1 MIPQTPTDSPLD
13 NLHIRPATEAD
24 VPGIL
29 TIYNDAILHTTAVY
43 DYEPHTLEMRQSWF
57 AARQTE
63 GYPILVAVNA
73 AAASAATDD
82 AAAALAATD
91 DAATDNAEILGYA
104 ALGPFRAWAAYRY
117 TAESSVYVA
126 APARGRGI
134 GQRLLAPLIEAAKA
148 RSLHTLIAGI
158 DADNAAS
165 LRLHQRFGYAE
176 VGHLRQVG
184 YKFDR
189 WLDLKFLQLLL

>member
-1 MIPQTPTDSPLD
+1 MIPQTPTDLPLD
-13 NLHIRPATEAD
+13 RLHIRPATEAD
-24 VPGIL
+24 LPGIL

-43 DYEPHTLEMRQSWF
+43 DYEPHTLEMRQTWF
-57 AARQTE
+57 TTRQAE
-63 GYPILVAVNA
+63 GYPILVAAREPACSGETSHPEV
-73 AAASAATDD
+73 
-82 AAAALAATD
+82 
-91 DAATDNAEILGYA
+91 LGYA

-126 APARGRGI
+126 AHARGRGL
-134 GQRLLAPLIEAAKA
+134 GQRLLAPLIEAAKT
-148 RSLHTLIAGI
+148 RNLHALIAGI

-189 WLDLKFLQLLL
+189 WLDLKFLERLL

>member
-13 NLHIRPATEAD
+13 GLHIRPATEAD

-29 TIYNDAILHTTAVY
+29 SIYNEAILNTTAVY
-43 DYEPHTLEMRQSWF
+43 DYEPHTLDMRQAWF
-57 AARQTE
+57 AARQAE

-73 AAASAATDD
+73 AAESAET
-82 AAAALAATD
+82 
-91 DAATDNAEILGYA
+91 NPAELLGYA

-134 GQRLLAPLIEAAKA
+134 GQHLLAPLIEAAKA
-148 RSLHTLIAGI
+148 RNLHALIAGI
-158 DADNAAS
+158 DADNIAS
-165 LRLHQRFGYAE
+165 LRLHQRFGYKE

-189 WLDLKFLQLLL
+189 WLDLKFLERLLEEG

>member
-13 NLHIRPATEAD
+13 GLCIRPATEAD

-29 TIYNDAILHTTAVY
+29 AIYNDAILHTTAVY
-43 DYEPHTLEMRQSWF
+43 DYEPHTLDMRQAWF
-57 AARQTE
+57 VARQAE
-63 GYPILVAVNA
+63 GYPILVAA
-73 AAASAATDD
+73 ADSAESDEAEPP
-82 AAAALAATD
+82 
-91 DAATDNAEILGYA
+91 EILGYA
-104 ALGPFRAWAAYRY
+104 ALGPFRAWAAYRH

-126 APARGRGI
+126 AHARGRGI

>member
-82 AAAALAATD
+82 AATND
-91 DAATDNAEILGYA
+91 AEILGYA

-126 APARGRGI
+126 AHARGRGI

>member
-1 MIPQTPTDSPLD
+1 MIPQTPTDSLLD
-13 NLHIRPATEAD
+13 KLHIRPATKAD

-43 DYEPHTLEMRQSWF
+43 DYEAHTLEMRQSWF

-63 GYPILVAVNA
+63 GYPILVAVNG

-82 AAAALAATD
+82 
-91 DAATDNAEILGYA
+91 AEILGYA
-104 ALGPFRAWAAYRY
+104 ALGPFRAWAAYRH

-134 GQRLLAPLIEAAKA
+134 GRRLLAPLIEAAKT

-158 DADNAAS
+158 DADNTAS

>member
-13 NLHIRPATEAD
+13 GLHIRPATEAD

-29 TIYNDAILHTTAVY
+29 AIYNEAILNTTAVY
-43 DYEPHTLEMRQSWF
+43 DYEPHTLAMRQAWF
-57 AARQTE
+57 ATRQAE
-63 GYPILVAVNA
+63 GHPILIAVGDR
-73 AAASAATDD
+73 ASETGHP
-82 AAAALAATD
+82 
-91 DAATDNAEILGYA
+91 EILGYA
-104 ALGPFRAWAAYRY
+104 ALGPFRAWAAYRH

-134 GQRLLAPLIEAAKA
+134 GQRLLAPLIEAAKT
-148 RSLHTLIAGI
+148 RNLHTLIAGI
-158 DADNAAS
+158 DADNTAS
-165 LRLHQRFGYAE
+165 LRLHQRFGYTE

-189 WLDLKFLQLLL
+189 WLDLKFLQLML